1 MTKTLHFFIY
11 FISLWTVTIN
21 AQIELPAF
29 FGDNMVLQ
37 QNERVSIWGKDTPNT
52 AITIVTSWGVKTNT
66 VSNSEGLWSTII
78 KTKRGSFESQSIS
91 IKGSNTKEINNVLIG
106 EVWFC
111 SGQSN
116 MEMPLKGLRKS
127 LVSNADK
134 YLKIATNKNIRLFNN
149 ARSASVFP
157 SYDVNGKWEVSDVET
172 AKQFSAIGFMFGIK
186 LFKKLDVP
194 IGVIESA
201 WGGTKI
207 ESWIPKQVLLKY
219 KNIKFANKLPIDLNK
234 QKKPSFLYNAMI
246 HPFQEFKIKGV
257 LWYQGESNRSKPES
271 YYDYMQDLIA
281 SWRNQWGNKKLSFY
295 FVQIAPYNYTKH
307 RKSSGIKANIIR
319 ESQLKIAQ
327 GIKNTRVVVTTDAG
341 DCDDIH
347 PSKKEII
354 AKRLLN
360 IALVE
365 KYNYKNVNYRSAEFQ
380 KMVIKNNHITLR
392 FKFQKND
399 AFISQKEVKGFTIAA
414 SNRKFHPAK
423 VLFSNDMKSIIL
435 YNEEVKNP
443 VAVRYGFEDCFESN
457 LKTKS
462 GLPISV
468 FRTDAW

>member
-52 AITIVTSWGVKTNT
+52 AITIVTSWGAKTNT
-66 VSNSEGLWSTII
+66 VSNSEGLWTTII

-134 YLKIATNKNIRLFNN
+134 YLKIAANKNIRLFNN

-271 YYDYMQDLIA
+271 Y
-281 SWRNQWGNKKLSFY
+281 
-295 FVQIAPYNYTKH
+295 
-307 RKSSGIKANIIR
+307 
-319 ESQLKIAQ
+319 
-327 GIKNTRVVVTTDAG
+327 
-341 DCDDIH
+341 
-347 PSKKEII
+347 
-354 AKRLLN
+354 
-360 IALVE
+360 
-365 KYNYKNVNYRSAEFQ
+365 
-380 KMVIKNNHITLR
+380 
-392 FKFQKND
+392 
-399 AFISQKEVKGFTIAA
+399 
-414 SNRKFHPAK
+414 
-423 VLFSNDMKSIIL
+423 
-435 YNEEVKNP
+435 
-443 VAVRYGFEDCFESN
+443 
-457 LKTKS
+457 
-462 GLPISV
+462 
-468 FRTDAW
+468 